1 MASLPGERAP
11 SLSLRHGVR
20 CVPEQGV
27 TVESVL
33 LAVGEQIGCENI
45 SSASRMNKAV
55 VVFLKEEQL
64 VAQLIESGVVING
77 SFCPILP
84 LATLTSKVIIS
95 NVPPFIPDEVI
106 ERELIRF
113 GRIASPI
120 KVISLGCK
128 SSELKHVMSFRRK
141 VFMFLKE
148 PTLDISFRVTDE
160 VQANMN
166 EEEDNVDRVVHD
178 VNEPA
183 GENVQIERSQTV
195 NEQTIVEVHQS
206 DNEGIEVQE
215 NVVQGE
221 RQSVPVQVHWE

>member
-11 SLSLRHGVR
+11 SPSLRHGVR

-55 VVFLKEEQL
+55 VIFLKEEQL
-64 VAQLIESGVVING
+64 VAQLIESGVVIDG
-77 SFCPILP
+77 GFCPILP

-113 GRIASPI
+113 GRIASPLKI
-120 KVISLGCK
+120 ISLRCK
-128 SSELKHVMSFRRK
+128 NLELKHVIPLREHRAASRR
-141 VFMFLKE
+141 
-148 PTLDISFRVTDE
+148 
-160 VQANMN
+160 
-166 EEEDNVDRVVHD
+166 
-178 VNEPA
+178 
-183 GENVQIERSQTV
+183 
-195 NEQTIVEVHQS
+195 
-206 DNEGIEVQE
+206 
-215 NVVQGE
+215 
-221 RQSVPVQVHWE
+221 